1 MLAQLM
7 AHAEAGMPPRKTKAE
22 FTLPDELV
30 AALDE
35 DPELAEA
42 FAALTPV
49 RQRSYVLHL

>member
-1 MLAQLM
+1 
-7 AHAEAGMPPRKTKAE
+7 MPPRKTKAE